1 MEVIPALDLVG
12 EDAVR
17 LYQGDFARPI
27 WRRPAVEHLDD
38 LDGARTGVVRVEL
51 LRRLMDR
58 AESMRVQVAGGI
70 RSTGAARSMID
81 AGADRVIIGTAA
93 FAGADALREFV
104 DEIGPRLVVAIDV
117 RGGYVTVRG
126 WQTETRLGVDQAVQH
141 CCDAGVAR
149 FLCTAVDRD
158 GTLAGPDLEL
168 LRTVVPAGVPV
179 MAAGGVRSQQDVDDL
194 SAIGCEAA
202 SVGTPLGSHPEAPL
216 AAPRSF
222 RCSSYP
228 RASASLE
235 CWWPP
240 SSQVAH
246 RVDPTCCWAR
256 WVGSSAGPASRCCIA
271 RLRPAPWR
279 WSHPSPAWWRP
290 PCPWPLESGP
300 ASGPPSCSCWAS
312 RSRASLWRCSA
323 GGSRGRAPGCAEP
336 PC

>member
-27 WRRPAVEHLDD
+27 WRRPAVEHLDVLVAAGAKRLHIVD

-126 WQTETRLGVDQAVQH
+126 WQTETRLGVDEAVQR
-141 CCDAGVAR
+141 CCEAGVAR
-149 FLCTAVDRD
+149 FLCTAVNRD

-168 LRTVVPAGVPV
+168 LRTVVAAGVPV

-202 SVGTPLGSHPEAPL
+202 IVGTALVSHPEAL
-216 AAPRSF
+216 
-222 RCSSYP
+222 
-228 RASASLE
+228 L
-235 CWWPP
+235 
-240 SSQVAH
+240 
-246 RVDPTCCWAR
+246 T
-256 WVGSSAGPASRCCIA
+256 
-271 RLRPAPWR
+271 
-279 WSHPSPAWWRP
+279 
-290 PCPWPLESGP
+290 
-300 ASGPPSCSCWAS
+300 
-312 RSRASLWRCSA
+312 
-323 GGSRGRAPGCAEP
+323 
-336 PC
+336 